1 VVFGA
6 AVDVLWEEIDAVIR
20 IIRSTRS
27 GTVAVTVAVSSDD
40 IRYVHFLEE
49 WQLWT
54 IAATATLQF
63 G

>member
-1 VVFGA
+1 MVFGA
-6 AVDVLWEEIDAVIR
+6 AVDVLWEIDAVIR
-20 IIRSTRS
+20 IIRIAHS
-27 GTVAVTVAVSSDD
+27 GTVAVTVAVSNDG

-54 IAATATLQF
+54 ISATATLQF